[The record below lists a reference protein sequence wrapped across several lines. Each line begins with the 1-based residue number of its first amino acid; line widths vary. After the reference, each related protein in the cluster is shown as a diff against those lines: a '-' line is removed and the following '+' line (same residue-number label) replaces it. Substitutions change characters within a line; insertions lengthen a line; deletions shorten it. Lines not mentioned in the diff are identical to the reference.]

1 MASLNR
7 LYRDWRAR
15 GLKVVAVSVDND
27 LHLIREYLV
36 GTPLDFP
43 VLLDPGG
50 EISQRSF
57 QVRAFP
63 TSWLVDRNSMVR
75 DVWIGERDW
84 DDAKNRGMV
93 EALLIRG

>member
-7 LYRDWRAR
+7 LYRDFRAR
-15 GLKVVAVSVDND
+15 GLKVVAVSVDSD

-36 GTPLDFP
+36 GMPLDFP

-50 EISQRSF
+50 EISQRLF
-57 QVRAFP
+57 QVRVFP
-63 TSWLVDRNSMVR
+63 TSWLVDRNSTVL

-84 DDAKNRGMV
+84 DEAKNRVAV